1 LRRAFNEEDHELNPI
16 EIPIEIK
23 SDLVQPALLIK
34 KENNSNEKSVNV
46 EKKSIKSFN
55 SEYLTSLRRMLARNM
70 KLKMNL
76 KSTRI

>member
-1 LRRAFNEEDHELNPI
+1 
-16 EIPIEIK
+16 
-23 SDLVQPALLIK
+23 LLIK